1 MWRKLAL
8 LPSSRY
14 SPIISLL
21 RHGRGIQTSSSGSEV
36 VESWRKKLEDLNVPD
51 VKSSLDNML
60 GHVLSEKE
68 VHNLS
73 EKKDMMLTTEQ
84 LEHFEKLCHCRVARM
99 PIQYIVGEWEFRD
112 LLLKMQPPVFIPRPE
127 TEELVELILQKQE
140 PTLPLTFLEIGCGCG
155 AVSLALLKALPLAKC
170 KAIDQSSMA
179 CLLTLK
185 NAIYQK
191 LSDRISVSQHKI
203 SERIKEDDFPVKF
216 DFIVS
221 NPPYVSSTDLMDLD
235 PEIRL
240 YEDLRALDGGEDGMN
255 VIKAVLKVA
264 SKFLTDDGTLWLE
277 VDSSHPEL
285 VVRYL
290 DIHRA
295 SLKLKFVS
303 SYTDLFQ
310 NERFIEIIR
319 EN

>member
-1 MWRKLAL
+1 MLRNL
-8 LPSSRY
+8 LPVLSSKY
-14 SPIISLL
+14 FSAISVVRQSRAAKTLA
-21 RHGRGIQTSSSGSEV
+21 SGADV
-36 VESWRKKLEDLNVPD
+36 IDSWRSKLEELNVPD
-51 VKSSLDNML
+51 VKSSLDNIL
-60 GHVLSEKE
+60 GHVLQQKQ
-68 VHNLS
+68 VHDLS
-73 EKKDMMLTTEQ
+73 ESKDLSLTPEQ
-84 LEHFEKLCHCRVARM
+84 LDHFEKLCHCRVARM

-112 LLLKMQPPVFIPRPE
+112 LVLKMQPPVFIPRPE

-140 PTLPLTFLEIGCGCG
+140 PTNPVTFLEIGCGCG

-170 KAIDQSSMA
+170 KAVDQSSMA

-203 SERIKEDDFPVKF
+203 SDRVKDDDFSVKF

-221 NPPYVSSTDLMDLD
+221 NPPYISSHDLMDLD

-255 VIKAVLKVA
+255 VIKSVLRVA
-264 SKFLTDDGTLWLE
+264 SKFLSEEGTLWLE

-290 DIHRA
+290 DAHRE
-295 SLKLKFVS
+295 SLRLKFVA

-310 NERFIEIIR
+310 NDRFVEIVK
-319 EN
+319 EA